1 MTHRHDRRDTRDAAC
16 SDACSEGAMPDAD
29 DVLTHIVR
37 FTRATGGGVIEYRQD
52 GDTLLHA
59 ATGTRLRLIGSEV
72 LCWSD

>member
-1 MTHRHDRRDTRDAAC
+1 MTHRHDSRDAAC
-16 SDACSEGAMPDAD
+16 YDGAMPDAD
-29 DVLTHIVR
+29 DVLTQIVR
-37 FTRATGGGVIEYRQD
+37 FTQATGGGVIEYRQD